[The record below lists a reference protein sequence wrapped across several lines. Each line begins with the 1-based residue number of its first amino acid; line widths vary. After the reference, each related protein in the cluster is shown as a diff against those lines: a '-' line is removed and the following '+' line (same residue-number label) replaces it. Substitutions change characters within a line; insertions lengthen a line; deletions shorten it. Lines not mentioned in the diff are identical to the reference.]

1 MDPSGIDKD
10 RLIAK
15 NRYECEMISI
25 ISGQLEDVYIY
36 IREGGGRKVTRR
48 KIEKVN
54 TISRA
59 IQQSHAR
66 ASLYPYNLSCTSV
79 LINQ

>member
-36 IREGGGRKVTRR
+36 IREGGREESDEKKDRKSKYDQSSDTA
-48 KIEKVN
+48 
-54 TISRA
+54 ISRA
-59 IQQSHAR
+59 SITLLIQFVVYKR
-66 ASLYPYNLSCTSV
+66 VN
-79 LINQ
+79 